1 MIIHT
6 TGISGNQLRT
16 ITNIWLEANLDAHWF
31 IDPDYWRNYS
41 QEVQKAIADAELFI
55 FEDCGEIKGFLGLDG
70 QYIAGLFVNKPFRH
84 QGIGRQLLGAAKRTY
99 PELTLSVYEKNPI
112 AHQFYLDEGFR
123 ETGRVLDNVTGE
135 MAIEM
140 ALQKSHNED

>member
-31 IDPDYWRNYS
+31 IDPEYWRNYS
-41 QEVQKAIADAELFI
+41 PEVQKAIADAELFI

-70 QYIAGLFVNKPFRH
+70 QYIAGLFVNKPS
-84 QGIGRQLLGAAKRTY
+84 GTKESGA
-99 PELTLSVYEKNPI
+99 SC
-112 AHQFYLDEGFR
+112 
-123 ETGRVLDNVTGE
+123 
-135 MAIEM
+135 
-140 ALQKSHNED
+140 